1 MYYHAVKTFVLL
13 LLLLLLLQYYSKWAP
28 LCPPPTE
35 GVVFSSL
42 SFCQSVLQQAS
53 LTLWTEPGVQGAT
66 YPNEATVM
74 VG

>member
-13 LLLLLLLQYYSKWAP
+13 LLLLLLLQYYST

-53 LTLWTEPGVQGAT
+53 LTLWTEPGVRGAT